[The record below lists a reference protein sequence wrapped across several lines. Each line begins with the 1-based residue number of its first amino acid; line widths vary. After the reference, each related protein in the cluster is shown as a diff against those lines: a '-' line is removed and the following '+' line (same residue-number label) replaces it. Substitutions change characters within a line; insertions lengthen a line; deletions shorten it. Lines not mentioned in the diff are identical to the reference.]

1 MISKSHERFGGP
13 GSAVFLDVSSD
24 FMGFHFIIPGTN
36 LYLMHFYL
44 CYDIHNEK
52 AYTSVSITFLSNFS
66 QKTNTLLVN

>member
-1 MISKSHERFGGP
+1 MIRKSHERFGGP

-24 FMGFHFIIPGTN
+24 CMGFHFIIHGTN

-52 AYTSVSITFLSNFS
+52 AYTSVRYYFL
-66 QKTNTLLVN
+66 V